1 MGLQKRLIEE
11 KWWPGYDNYIAG
23 IKRVHRGGNNIAF
36 DKELERIFQKF
47 EVFEKSFQ
55 GKDFEKVLGKAAIPA
70 RDIMK
75 NEAPT
80 APEGE
85 VRKRE
90 IPKSKKAHWVKD
102 DGGTTRKVKPGNLK
116 RSIQIFK
123 GKKATRSVLVG
134 PIVSKRAK
142 VTHVEGVKKV
152 TRRHRAFYWFFVTFG
167 TATQAPNRFVERA
180 REKSVPKVK
189 STLIAEGS
197 KAIGRQIENIF

>member
-1 MGLQKRLIEE
+1 MGLQKRLLEE

-23 IKRVHRGGNNIAF
+23 IRRVHRGGNNIAF
-36 DKELERIFQKF
+36 DKELEIIFQKF
-47 EVFEKSFQ
+47 EAFEKSFQ

-75 NEAPT
+75 NEAP
-80 APEGE
+80 
-85 VRKRE
+85 RH
-90 IPKSKKAHWVKD
+90 KKAHWVKD

-197 KAIGRQIENIF
+197 RAIGKQIENIF

>member
-23 IKRVHRGGNNIAF
+23 IKRVHRGGNNVAF

-55 GKDFEKVLGKAAIPA
+55 GKDFEKVLGRAAIPA

-75 NEAPT
+75 NEAP
-80 APEGE
+80 
-85 VRKRE
+85 R
-90 IPKSKKAHWVKD
+90 SKKAHWVKD

-152 TRRHRAFYWFFVTFG
+152 TRRHRAFYWFFVNYYGSPTKG
-167 TATQAPNRFVERA
+167 PDRFVERA

-197 KAIGRQIENIF
+197 RAIGRNIENIF